1 MHNNIR
7 EGLKDGIPIALG
19 YFSVSFTF
27 GMLAVNSGM
36 APLHAVLIS
45 LFNLTSAGQFAGL
58 NVILSGASL
67 LEMSLTQLVINMRYA
82 LMSLSLSQKFDS
94 CVKTRHRLLI
104 AYGNT
109 DEIFAVASSKRGS
122 VGQFY
127 MYGLILLPVLGW
139 VGGTLTGAIAS
150 TVMPAY
156 VRSALGVALY
166 GMFIAIVVPPAKK
179 ESTVRTVVFIAL
191 ALSCMFY
198 YLPVPYACLTA
209 MTFPAIL
216 YATASP
222 VSAFAGLAAAI
233 FFSMKEK
240 SLVTVA
246 CFSCIGVFIT
256 ERILELLEAKFMRL

>member
-1 MHNNIR
+1 MHNNIK

-67 LEMSLTQLVINMRYA
+67 LEMALTQLVINMRYA

-122 VGQFY
+122 VGQYY

-139 VGGTLTGAIAS
+139 CEYSRAGSGVGRGNADRSHSEHGYARLCAQRFGCGAVWNVYSNCSPTGKKRIHSADCGIYCAGPEQYGLLSPGTQTGFRRIYDHYLYTAGS
-150 TVMPAY
+150 GD
-156 VRSALGVALY
+156 RSCSISY
-166 GMFIAIVVPPAKK
+166 
-179 ESTVRTVVFIAL
+179 
-191 ALSCMFY
+191 
-198 YLPVPYACLTA
+198 
-209 MTFPAIL
+209 
-216 YATASP
+216 
-222 VSAFAGLAAAI
+222 
-233 FFSMKEK
+233 
-240 SLVTVA
+240 
-246 CFSCIGVFIT
+246 
-256 ERILELLEAKFMRL
+256 

>member
-1 MHNNIR
+1 MLFYFKEKAIMHNNIR

-67 LEMSLTQLVINMRYA
+67 LEMALTQLVINMRYA

-191 ALSCMFY
+191 ALSSMFY
-198 YLPVPYACLTA
+198 YLPVLKQ
-209 MTFPAIL
+209 
-216 YATASP
+216 
-222 VSAFAGLAAAI
+222 VSSGFMIIICTLLAAGIGAVLFPI
-233 FFSMKEK
+233 KE
-240 SLVTVA
+240 LT
-246 CFSCIGVFIT
+246 I
-256 ERILELLEAKFMRL
+256 

>member
-1 MHNNIR
+1 MHNNIK

-67 LEMSLTQLVINMRYA
+67 LEMALTQLVINMRYA

-122 VGQFY
+122 VGQYY

-150 TVMPAY
+150 TVMPAF

-179 ESTVRTVVFIAL
+179 RIHSADCGIYCAGPEQYVL
-191 ALSCMFY
+191 LSPGAQTGFRRIY
-198 YLPVPYACLTA
+198 DHYLYTA
-209 MTFPAIL
+209 G
-216 YATASP
+216 S
-222 VSAFAGLAAAI
+222 GDR
-233 FFSMKEK
+233 
-240 SLVTVA
+240 
-246 CFSCIGVFIT
+246 SCSISY
-256 ERILELLEAKFMRL
+256 

>member
-1 MHNNIR
+1 MHNNIK

-67 LEMSLTQLVINMRYA
+67 LEMALTQLVINMRYA

-122 VGQFY
+122 VGQYY

-150 TVMPAY
+150 TVMPAF

-179 ESTVRTVVFIAL
+179 ESTVVFIAL
-191 ALSCMFY
+191 ALSSMFY
-198 YLPVPYACLTA
+198 YLPVLKQ
-209 MTFPAIL
+209 
-216 YATASP
+216 
-222 VSAFAGLAAAI
+222 VSGGFMIIICTLLAAGIGAVLFPI
-233 FFSMKEK
+233 KE
-240 SLVTVA
+240 
-246 CFSCIGVFIT
+246 G
-256 ERILELLEAKFMRL
+256 EEA